1 MAEVAPMEFLGEF
14 LQLVCES
21 QELESYLCK
30 ERSVHHDNS
39 SSPQKTH
46 TCMSVAS
53 SIASGI

>member
-1 MAEVAPMEFLGEF
+1 MEFLGEF
-14 LQLVCES
+14 LKLVCES
-21 QELESYLCK
+21 RELESYLCK

-46 TCMSVAS
+46 MSVAS